1 VANDIPP
8 RGSYDRARD
17 VSEHPRGWIPSR
29 DPIGLAAPTY
39 VYLREDRIYEVV
51 KSRVVALGN
60 YYPVPRCCIVKDIL
74 TGEVFYAHR
83 NDLVLACL
91 T

>member
-1 VANDIPP
+1 MPNVIPP
-8 RGSYDRARD
+8 RGSYDRARAD
-17 VSEHPRGWIPSR
+17 RILASGWIPSR
-29 DPIGLAAPTY
+29 DLIGLSAPTY

-51 KSRVVALGN
+51 KSRVVGRGN